1 MPVAPPRVMRLS
13 GWILWLATA
22 AAAVRKV
29 PKVTVSSQVRF
40 VFVAGL
46 EGTGHHAM
54 TDLTKRCGATCVAD
68 GGISRNL
75 YTNGD
80 HPKGAFVFGD
90 QTAAQIVAHRNATV
104 AAFRQQAAALGSGPP
119 RLVFLNC
126 KRRTTGQ
133 VMMSYPT
140 LGGPDKVL
148 HRPDVR
154 VLAELAEE
162 AGVDLRVVVLQRN
175 ALDILM
181 STTIHRKFGSDTH
194 EASVLADNALALA
207 AQLRAVDSAFFE
219 CVDLAA
225 RGWLVQD
232 GLVAL
237 NTTRDFLERQ
247 PGARRSRALAAS
259 SSRAWRKEKREER
272 KKILEAREERK
283 KKKEEGKK
291 KKEKASNDEAKK
303 NKASNDEAKMRALH
317 GSPFVDHLAAA
328 ILFLDEA
335 CVGRDDARFAAPPD
349 GRETES
355 RA

>member
-1 MPVAPPRVMRLS
+1 MLETGATTPLVVPVAPPRVMRLS

-46 EGTGHHAM
+46 EGAGHHRM
-54 TDLTKRCGATCVAD
+54 MDLTKRCGATCVAD

-126 KRRTTGQ
+126 KQKNTGAGK
-133 VMMSYPT
+133 MSYPA
-140 LGGPDKVL
+140 LGGPNKVL

-175 ALDILM
+175 ALDILV
-181 STTIHRKFGSDTH
+181 STTVNRHLGQRSRQ
-194 EASVLADNALALA
+194 ASMLADNALALA

-237 NTTRDFLERQ
+237 NTTRDFLERRV
-247 PGARRSRALAAS
+247 ARDKVQVA
-259 SSRAWRKEKREER
+259 ER
-272 KKILEAREERK
+272 NART
-283 KKKEEGKK
+283 
-291 KKEKASNDEAKK
+291 D
-303 NKASNDEAKMRALH
+303 
-317 GSPFVDHLAAA
+317 AAA
-328 ILFLDEA
+328 WTLSLSLIHI
-335 CVGRDDARFAAPPD
+335 
-349 GRETES
+349 
-355 RA
+355 